1 MLAKTAY
8 ERSFLVPQTAPPSRS
23 NQALAGLY
31 SGEGSRPVAPN
42 YQRSRGERGHCS
54 MRSHR
59 RTFSMNQVPT
69 GGYRSSGPQ
78 RSNQEV
84 MHELRTRADELES
97 LFAARRPGS
106 SGCRMSSVGGVR
118 LGDARVDSADE
129 VFDEMPMESSGEPTS
144 GLVEFDGDLLL
155 NMVDNLQ
162 HNMKQS
168 LSGSSKGRL
177 YEQYLQMRD
186 AKLRR
191 ERGSAKWV
199 RKKEVMM
206 EMEDG
211 LEKISAEIKVRF
223 GDSADRKDSVL
234 LGHHSLR
241 KKRSFSVRSAI
252 EFREQHDM
260 EYLDEQAQ
268 YDQHKSLGTVG
279 TRKILSSKSISSSTS
294 RNLTGLVPRSS
305 RTAHSTFT
313 KQRIQSVYPSA
324 QMTRE
329 SPDLRKENMKP
340 LARLGNVP
348 THSDWRTFD
357 RSKSTAAGID
367 SYKEERQ
374 PRIHHT
380 RNSSVSFGELKELIP
395 RSSDSSSLAL
405 SSFPREKNQNT
416 ASKKIQISGEP
427 KTFLRRG
434 GGIGPGAGA
443 SIAKSR
449 ASKIPESQSNGED
462 DEKLV
467 NQQEYSADMVRNTD
481 EEFGRTNELG
491 SSGDHEYVAQDD
503 GSSAFTP
510 NFDESCS
517 NVDEVPGERDLH
529 IHPSIS
535 SVHEASDIDGSVDS
549 PRGNSDTRNT
559 HHLNLMPEA
568 DAARVRKKWG
578 GVERLVFATNESDQ
592 PLKDIKKVFK
602 KLLRFGSKSKN
613 AEKRLNDS
621 ISTSTASEGGDDT
634 EDGSK
639 MGRQS
644 ASVVLHEGRIFHE
657 QAPRSLVSFPRFNSR
672 GAEVKA

>member
-8 ERSFLVPQTAPPSRS
+8 ERSFLVTQTAPPSRS
-23 NQALAGLY
+23 NQALAGLE
-31 SGEGSRPVAPN
+31 SGDGSRPVAPN
-42 YQRSRGERGHCS
+42 YQRSRGDPGCCS

-78 RSNQEV
+78 TSNQEV
-84 MHELRTRADELES
+84 MHELRTRAAELER
-97 LFAARRPGS
+97 LFAARRLGS
-106 SGCRMSSVGGVR
+106 SGCRTSSVRGVR

-129 VFDEMPMESSGEPTS
+129 VFDEMRMESLGEPTS
-144 GLVEFDGDLLL
+144 GSVAFDGDLLF

-177 YEQYLQMRD
+177 YEQYLQRRD

-191 ERGSAKWV
+191 EWGSAKWM

-223 GDSADRKDSVL
+223 GDSTDRNDSVL

-241 KKRSFSVRSAI
+241 KQRSFSAGSAI
-252 EFREQHDM
+252 EFREQ
-260 EYLDEQAQ
+260 AQ
-268 YDQHKSLGTVG
+268 CDQHKSLGTVG
-279 TRKILSSKSISSSTS
+279 TRKLLS
-294 RNLTGLVPRSS
+294 RNLAGPDSRSS
-305 RTAHSTFT
+305 RTDHSTFT
-313 KQRIQSVYPSA
+313 KQRTQSVYSSA

-340 LARLGNVP
+340 LTRVGNVP

-357 RSKSTAAGID
+357 RSKSTAAGMD
-367 SYKEERQ
+367 GCKEEIQ
-374 PRIHHT
+374 PRIRHT
-380 RNSSVSFGELKELIP
+380 RSSSVSFGELKELIP
-395 RSSDSSSLAL
+395 RNSDSSSLAL
-405 SSFPREKNQNT
+405 SSFPKEKNQNT
-416 ASKKIQISGEP
+416 ATQKIQI

-443 SIAKSR
+443 SIAKLR
-449 ASKIPESQSNGED
+449 AFKIPESQSKGEY

-467 NQQEYSADMVRNTD
+467 SQQECSADMVRNTEN
-481 EEFGRTNELG
+481 EEFGRTN
-491 SSGDHEYVAQDD
+491 EYVAQDD
-503 GSSAFTP
+503 GSSAFPP
-510 NFDESCS
+510 NFVESCCWY
-517 NVDEVPGERDLH
+517 VDEVLGERDSQ

-535 SVHEASDIDGSVDS
+535 SVHEASDTDGCVDS

-559 HHLNLMPEA
+559 HHLNLMREA

-578 GVERLVFATNESDQ
+578 SVERPVFATNETDQ
-592 PLKDIKKVFK
+592 PLKDIAKVFK

-621 ISTSTASEGGDDT
+621 VSTSTASEGGDDT
-634 EDGSK
+634 EDGSDMHGLTK
-639 MGRQS
+639 SRYMAS

-657 QAPRSLVSFPRFNSR
+657 QGAPFALYSL
-672 GAEVKA
+672 

>member
-1 MLAKTAY
+1 
-8 ERSFLVPQTAPPSRS
+8 
-23 NQALAGLY
+23 
-31 SGEGSRPVAPN
+31 
-42 YQRSRGERGHCS
+42 
-54 MRSHR
+54 MR
-59 RTFSMNQVPT
+59 M
-69 GGYRSSGPQ
+69 
-78 RSNQEV
+78 
-84 MHELRTRADELES
+84 ES
-97 LFAARRPGS
+97 L
-106 SGCRMSSVGGVR
+106 
-118 LGDARVDSADE
+118 
-129 VFDEMPMESSGEPTS
+129 GEPTS

-177 YEQYLQMRD
+177 YEQYLQRRD

-191 ERGSAKWV
+191 EWGSAKWM

-223 GDSADRKDSVL
+223 GDSTDRNDSVL

-241 KKRSFSVRSAI
+241 KQRSFSVGSAI
-252 EFREQHDM
+252 EFREQ
-260 EYLDEQAQ
+260 AQ
-268 YDQHKSLGTVG
+268 CDQHKSLGTVG
-279 TRKILSSKSISSSTS
+279 TRKLLS
-294 RNLTGLVPRSS
+294 RNLAGPDSRSS
-305 RTAHSTFT
+305 RTDHSTFT
-313 KQRIQSVYPSA
+313 KQRTQSVYSSA

-340 LARLGNVP
+340 LTRVGNVP

-357 RSKSTAAGID
+357 RSKSTAAGMD
-367 SYKEERQ
+367 GCKEEIQ
-374 PRIHHT
+374 PRIRHT

-395 RSSDSSSLAL
+395 RNSDSSSLAL
-405 SSFPREKNQNT
+405 SSFPKEKNQNT
-416 ASKKIQISGEP
+416 ATQKIQI

-443 SIAKSR
+443 SIAKLR
-449 ASKIPESQSNGED
+449 AFKIPESQSKGEY

-467 NQQEYSADMVRNTD
+467 SQQECSADMVRNTEN
-481 EEFGRTNELG
+481 EEFGRTNEL
-491 SSGDHEYVAQDD
+491 
-503 GSSAFTP
+503 
-510 NFDESCS
+510 
-517 NVDEVPGERDLH
+517 EVLGERDSH

-535 SVHEASDIDGSVDS
+535 SVHEASDTDGCVDS

-559 HHLNLMPEA
+559 HHLNLMREA

-578 GVERLVFATNESDQ
+578 SVERPVFATNGTDQ
-592 PLKDIKKVFK
+592 PLKDIAKVFK

-621 ISTSTASEGGDDT
+621 VSTSTASEGGDDT
-634 EDGSK
+634 EHGSDMHGLTK
-639 MGRQS
+639 SRYMAS

-657 QAPRSLVSFPRFNSR
+657 QGAPFALYSL
-672 GAEVKA
+672 